1 MARYTGSVCRLCRR
15 EGTKLFLKGDRCL
28 SGKCALEKRPNVPG
42 QHGAGRKNVK
52 EYGLQLREKQ
62 KAKRYYGVLESQFK
76 GYFEKADK
84 TEGVTG
90 ENLLSLL
97 ERRLD
102 NVVYRIGLADSRKE
116 ARQLVTHGHF
126 RLNGKKVTIPSL
138 IVRAGDVITLREE
151 SRSSEK
157 FKNLIEALDTRIT
170 PKWIELDKAQVVAK
184 VAALPARD
192 DVDFPFE
199 EHLIVELYSKS
210 YTRSRFRA
218 SGCPDE

>member
-1 MARYTGSVCRLCRR
+1 MARYTGSVCKLCRR

-28 SGKCALEKRPNVPG
+28 SGKCAIEKHPSVPG
-42 QHGAGRKNVK
+42 QHGNGRKNVK
-52 EYGLQLREKQ
+52 EYGVQFREKQ
-62 KAKRYYGVLESQFK
+62 KAKRYYGVLENQFK
-76 GYFEKADK
+76 GYFEKAEK
-84 TEGVTG
+84 TEGVAG

-97 ERRLD
+97 ERRFD
-102 NVVYRIGLADSRKE
+102 NVIYRIGLASSRKE

-126 RLNGKKVTIPSL
+126 RLNGKKVNIPSL

-157 FKNLIEALDTRIT
+157 FKALIESLDSHIT

-184 VAALPARD
+184 VAALPQRD

-199 EHLIVELYSKS
+199 EHLIVELYSKN
-210 YTRSRFRA
+210 
-218 SGCPDE
+218 